1 MLLTWKKFSVWITGT
16 KLGIFG
22 EVSDFTQF
30 QKLGSGKSKNSKKT
44 QNDVKN

>member
-16 KLGIFG
+16 KLGIFW

-30 QKLGSGKSKNSKKT
+30 KKLGSGKSKKSKKT
-44 QNDVKN
+44 QNDIKN

>member
-1 MLLTWKKFSVWITGT
+1 MLLTWKNSFLYDTGT
-16 KLGIFG
+16 KLGIFW

-30 QKLGSGKSKNSKKT
+30 KKLGSGKSKKSKKT